1 MPDEGKVPRFDIPA
15 APRVETDLLAVQ
27 EASAFDREW
36 ELTSTRRAW
45 WITAI
50 LKLTLFVFVLS
61 LNVYWAHQVI
71 RMVWKSGM
79 SVSGFHLS
87 DSVLIA
93 LVTTSIA
100 NFIALVV
107 IVAKHLFP
115 SGS

>member
-1 MPDEGKVPRFDIPA
+1 MSEPEAPKFEIPEPPKA
-15 APRVETDLLAVQ
+15 LSVDVLAVK
-27 EASAFDREW
+27 EASEFGREW
-36 ELTSTRRAW
+36 ELKSTRW
-45 WITAI
+45 GWYLTAV
-50 LKLTLFVFVLS
+50 LKAILFVFVLS

-71 RMVWKSGM
+71 IMLWKSGR
-79 SVSGFHLS
+79 SGSGFHLS